1 MKLTPSM
8 MMLPAI
14 ALMMALTTQ
23 LSLQAEEQE
32 GPCPAC
38 KAAEQ
43 SEQAESCANCNADSA
58 ANCAKCQSGQCQDCE
73 KCGKG
78 CNKCAGEASK
88 TRTIRSLRRN
98 CPENT
103 SLSAV
108 CPVPVPAYVGHT
120 TISYGPFMP
129 HHLLHPHVDTY
140 RHKAEDGT
148 GVHRT
153 RAAYRTSLQARM
165 RNLQWNYLRFA
176 R

>member
-1 MKLTPSM
+1 MKVTPSM
-8 MMLPAI
+8 ILLPAI
-14 ALMMALTTQ
+14 ALMLVLNSQ
-23 LSLQAEEQE
+23 ISLQAEEQE

-43 SEQAESCANCNADSA
+43 AEKAQSCANCNSDSA
-58 ANCAKCQSGQCQDCE
+58 ASCSKCQSGQCQDYK

-78 CNKCAGEASK
+78 CTKCVEMAQE
-88 TRTIRSLRRN
+88 TRTRRSLLRN
-98 CPENT
+98 RPEHT
-103 SLSAV
+103 SLSPV

-120 TISYGPFMP
+120 TITYGPFMP
-129 HHLLHPHVDTY
+129 HHLLYPHVDTY
-140 RHKAEDGT
+140 RHKSEDGK

-165 RNLQWNYLRFA
+165 RNLQWNLRPA